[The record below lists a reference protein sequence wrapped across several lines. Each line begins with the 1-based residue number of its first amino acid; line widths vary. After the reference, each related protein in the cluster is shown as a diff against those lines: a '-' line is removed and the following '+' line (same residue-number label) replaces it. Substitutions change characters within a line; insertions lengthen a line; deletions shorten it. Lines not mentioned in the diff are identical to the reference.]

1 MKKLILAVLLTAAAC
16 ISGCTGEEQDSA
28 DKAGA
33 STTEQVDQAANEAKE
48 ALGDSVTLPSESVVK
63 VMADTWYVA
72 EAMTSMS

>member
-33 STTEQVDQAANEAKE
+33 STTEQVDQAAERGK
-48 ALGDSVTLPSESVVK
+48 GSPR
-63 VMADTWYVA
+63 
-72 EAMTSMS
+72 